1 MAESTTTTETLT
13 TPVVQL
19 NFTKTDTLVP
29 GVQSQIAAANRAAA
43 ELAHQEQLGGRNVA
57 KPLSTTQQTR
67 V

>member
-1 MAESTTTTETLT
+1 MAKSKTTTETLT
-13 TPVVQL
+13 TPVVQP
-19 NFTKTDTLVP
+19 NFTKTDTLV
-29 GVQSQIAAANRAAA
+29 AAANRAAA